1 MQIDLD
7 FRSKK
12 PIFQQITEQIRRSIT
27 NGEIQPGEKL
37 PTVRELGR
45 ELQVNFNTVAR
56 AYRLLD
62 ESGLISTQRGRG
74 TYFLSGLP
82 AEVLHNLRGKD
93 LEELTQGYLADAARL
108 SYTADE
114 IAEVMVRFLRA
125 WQEGGLPPTHP

>member
-12 PIFQQITEQIRRSIT
+12 PIYQQITEQIRRSII

-125 WQEGGLPPTHP
+125 WQEGGRPPTHP